1 MTYNNFKELY
11 DKYRAGEYLQQHDT
25 LQFGELTY
33 NCYNCCTC
41 FLEVHGGNVNSE
53 IFNTL
58 KCINIKDDIATN
70 VYGYKSYSSN
80 SNCFP
85 QCKPL
90 DTKALTK
97 IALFIF
103 RCLEYNVTGETALKL
118 SKNYTNHLIETN
130 TGHYPMSY
138 DKFKIIAK

>member
-11 DKYRAGEYLQQHDT
+11 DKYRAGEYLKPNDI
-25 LQFGELTY
+25 LQFGEITY
-33 NCYNCCTC
+33 NCSTS
-41 FLEVHGGNVNSE
+41 FLLYKDTDTNNNSE

-58 KCINIKDDIATN
+58 KCINVKDAIATN
-70 VYGYKSYSSN
+70 IYGYKSYSYNDS
-80 SNCFP
+80 SFP

-103 RCLEYNVTGETALKL
+103 RCLEHNVTGETALKL